1 MVDTI
6 GELLFWGS
14 FVLPPL
20 ALVISAIKL
29 RRFPLVRRLSAT
41 ALITVGVFVILIFTW
56 TGICFRDGLGPDM
69 IESHGFEAGNKSL
82 PDIMLGCV
90 GGGILIGFACFVLR
104 YKNRNKT
111 MRGNRF

>member
-1 MVDTI
+1 MIDTI

-20 ALVISAIKL
+20 VLTAAVIKL
-29 RRFPLVRRLSAT
+29 RRFSLVRRFSA
-41 ALITVGVFVILIFTW
+41 AVLIAVGVFIILTFTW

-69 IESHGFEAGNKSL
+69 IESHGLEAVHKSL

-90 GGGILIGFACFVLR
+90 SGGILMGLACFVLQ
-104 YKNRNKT
+104 YKNRNET
-111 MRGNRF
+111 MPGNQL